1 MAQIWKR
8 KSQQK
13 FVVEKQPNTTTRC
26 SDETKISDKSKIL
39 PHGWID
45 CQPVGDLI
53 DNYIIPSKLPLGES
67 LHKFI
72 QPYSSRQVIEQ
83 QRLLNRELGL
93 VIDLMNKGEE
103 SHNNSSLEW
112 KELGVRYVKIPCNG
126 VPDNKSVNDFVY
138 QVMQFNYKFNYDET
152 QPKKCVLVHSAHG
165 YNRTGYMIVHY
176 LIRSHLMTV
185 TEAMQLFHDARPPGI
200 YKKDCIDALYTFYHE
215 EKPEGFVW
223 PLAPKWDKSSCGSS
237 ISVVCNQLLTN
248 DDDLGDAIPR
258 EQQDLL
264 RQWCYSFLNLC
275 VGANGATKF
284 PGSHPVSLNWENFQ
298 YLWQTDYRTTWKA
311 DGTRYLMLINS
322 DGCYL
327 IERKFNF
334 RRVQMRF
341 PLTQENGVFSKY
353 AHNLTLLDGEMV
365 IDTNPETHKQERKY
379 LVFDVMAINSVS
391 VIEKPFGERWKMLEE
406 QVIGPRNLESRCIS
420 QSTNPCYRYE
430 SEPFRVEIKEFWLLT
445 EITDCLKE
453 FIPKILHGSD
463 GLIFQGWNDQYVPF
477 THEKLLKWKFHE
489 TVDFIFELVGTGQN
503 PSLYLYQRG
512 RKKCMY
518 GSSVLFMNGEDP
530 SELSGKIIECSHYE
544 KKAWCFMR
552 VRVDKSTPNDYSV
565 YERVMRSINDK
576 ITEEVLLDQIRG
588 IVQSGET
595 IAG

>member
-1 MAQIWKR
+1 
-8 KSQQK
+8 
-13 FVVEKQPNTTTRC
+13 
-26 SDETKISDKSKIL
+26 
-39 PHGWID
+39 
-45 CQPVGDLI
+45 
-53 DNYIIPSKLPLGES
+53 
-67 LHKFI
+67 
-72 QPYSSRQVIEQ
+72 
-83 QRLLNRELGL
+83 
-93 VIDLMNKGEE
+93 MNKSEE

-112 KELGVRYVKIPCNG
+112 KELSVRYVKIPCNG
-126 VPDNKSVNDFVY
+126 VPDNKSVNEFVY

-165 YNRTGYMIVHY
+165 FNRTGYMIVHY
-176 LIRSHLMTV
+176 LIGSHLMTV
-185 TEAMQLFHDARPPGI
+185 TEAMQLFYDARPPGI
-200 YKKDCIDALYTFYHE
+200 YKRDCIDALYTFYHE
-215 EKPEGFVW
+215 AKPERFVW
-223 PLAPKWDKSSCGSS
+223 PLAPEWDKSSCANEGGCWGGG
-237 ISVVCNQLLTN
+237 CNQLLTN
-248 DDDLGDAIPR
+248 DDVLRVAVGVV

-284 PGSHPVSLNWENFQ
+284 PGSHPVSLNRENLQ

-327 IERKFNF
+327 IDRRFNF

-353 AHNLTLLDGEMV
+353 AHNLTLLDSEMV
-365 IDTNPETHKQERKY
+365 IDTDPETHKQERKY

-430 SEPFRVEIKEFWLLT
+430 SEPFR
-445 EITDCLKE
+445 ITDCLKE
-453 FIPKILHGSD
+453 FIPKILHGAD
-463 GLIFQGWNDQYVPF
+463 GLVFQGWNDQYVPF

-489 TVDFIFELVGTGQN
+489 TVDVIFELVGTGQN

-512 RKKCMY
+512 RKKCMF
-518 GSSVLFMNGEDP
+518 GNRVLFMNGEDP

-576 ITEEVLLDQIRG
+576 ITEEDLLDKIRG
-588 IVQSGET
+588 IVQSSET
-595 IAG
+595 IAE